1 MPRLRGCISGPLECR
16 LANRFH
22 GSNCLGE
29 ALGSVSEVLGAGFV
43 WHKSSQYVDMHTVWF
58 PVGRFE
64 TPLESAETSLAFL
77 AKHPDLFPEDAD
89 AQELGLAIHA
99 YSLVQRVPFAS
110 ASGAQSLQ
118 TLASSAGSIGRCG
131 IQRRLSRE
139 IQLRCAGRDE
149 TPWTEPTIIIEL
161 KRFHLWRFCGCHS
174 Q

>member
-1 MPRLRGCISGPLECR
+1 M
-16 LANRFH
+16 
-22 GSNCLGE
+22 GE

-99 YSLVQRVPFAS
+99 YCLVQHVPFAS
-110 ASGAQSLQ
+110 ASGAQSLRHSCLLWQ
-118 TLASSAGSIGRCG
+118 EALVAAAYSVACLEKSSLDV
-131 IQRRLSRE
+131 QVEMKRRGQSL
-139 IQLRCAGRDE
+139 L
-149 TPWTEPTIIIEL
+149 
-161 KRFHLWRFCGCHS
+161 
-174 Q
+174 